1 MAKAKAKRSLA
12 RQFVVTEDG
21 HITAVVI
28 PIDEY
33 EAFLDEV
40 RELATETVRPAKPK
54 STKSAKRKSRKRR

>member
-1 MAKAKAKRSLA
+1 MAKAKRTLA

-40 RELATETVRPAKPK
+40 RELATESVRP
-54 STKSAKRKSRKRR
+54 TKSKAKKKAKKTARKRRSR